1 MMPAEH
7 AAPAAPWI
15 HVLSDG
21 PAAAAPGA
29 EPDRPAPQDDAGLL
43 DAYSTTVS
51 SVVRQAGPAVAFVAV
66 SGTAARPGQPARQGH
81 GSGFFFTP
89 DGYALT
95 NSHVVRG
102 AASITVTTADG
113 QEFPAHVVGTDA
125 ETDLAVIRA
134 QAGGLPFLR
143 LGDSSRLQPG
153 QVAVAIGAPLG
164 YQQTVTA
171 GVISALGRTLRSESG
186 RLMEDIIQTD
196 AALNPGNSGGP
207 LLNSRAEVIGVNTAI
222 IPGAQTICFAVA
234 VNTAHWVVQQL
245 FQHGRVRRARVGLA
259 GATVQLPRKV
269 QRFLALEQPAGVR
282 VTEVT
287 RGGPASVA
295 GVQTDDVIVGI
306 DGDAVRSVDELLR
319 KMDHTRIGKAC
330 ALRIW
335 RGAKALHLIVT
346 PVESLAGG

>member
-1 MMPAEH
+1 MIPALPDDGPP
-7 AAPAAPWI
+7 APWPAALTAGDAAVPGEPP
-15 HVLSDG
+15 VPGS
-21 PAAAAPGA
+21 AAAN
-29 EPDRPAPQDDAGLL
+29 DAGLL
-43 DAYSTTVS
+43 DAYSATVTA
-51 SVVRQAGPAVAFVAV
+51 VVRRAGPAVAYVAV
-66 SGTAARPGQPARQGH
+66 TGGTGPGRHAVRHGH

-102 AASITVTTADG
+102 ATSISVTTADG
-113 QEFPAHVVGTDA
+113 QEFAAQVVGTDA

-171 GVISALGRTLRSESG
+171 GVISALGRTLRSETG

-207 LLNSRAEVIGVNTAI
+207 LLDSQGEVIGVNTAI

-234 VNTAHWVVQQL
+234 VNTAHWVVQQI
-245 FQHGRVRRARVGLA
+245 FQHGRVRRARLGLA
-259 GATVQLPRKV
+259 GANVPRG
-269 QRFLALEQPAGVR
+269 PAHRRACHRGHPR
-282 VTEVT
+282 RP
-287 RGGPASVA
+287 RGGRRHP
-295 GVQTDDVIVGI
+295 G
-306 DGDAVRSVDELLR
+306 R
-319 KMDHTRIGKAC
+319 
-330 ALRIW
+330 
-335 RGAKALHLIVT
+335 
-346 PVESLAGG
+346 

>member
-1 MMPAEH
+1 MTLAVEWTAALDPGAGPGGSAEV
-7 AAPAAPWI
+7 P
-15 HVLSDG
+15 
-21 PAAAAPGA
+21 PAAA
-29 EPDRPAPQDDAGLL
+29 DDAGLL
-43 DAYSTTVS
+43 DAYSATVS

-66 SGTAARPGQPARQGH
+66 AGVGGSAGRPGRHGH

-102 AASITVTTADG
+102 AGSIEVTTADG
-113 QEFPAHVVGTDA
+113 QEFPAQLVGTDP

-134 QAGGLPFLR
+134 QAAGLPFLR

-245 FQHGRVRRARVGLA
+245 LRHGRVRRARLGLA
-259 GATVQLPRKV
+259 GATVPLPRKV
-269 QRFLALEQPAGVR
+269 QRFLAVEQQSGVR

-295 GVQTDDVIVGI
+295 GVQADDVIVGL

-319 KMDHTRIGKAC
+319 KLDHSRIGKGC

-335 RGAKALHLIVT
+335 RGAKSLHLIVT
-346 PVESLAGG
+346 PVESLPQ

>member
-1 MMPAEH
+1 MTSVAQWQ
-7 AAPAAPWI
+7 AAGEEV
-15 HVLSDG
+15 H
-21 PAAAAPGA
+21 PGA
-29 EPDRPAPQDDAGLL
+29 RQIPPTAPPQAANDEALL

-51 SVVRQAGPAVAFVAV
+51 AVVRQAGPAVAFIEV
-66 SGTAARPGQPARQGH
+66 SGAAGPPGRPGGPARSGH

-102 AASITVTTADG
+102 ASTITVTTADG
-113 QEFPAHVVGTDA
+113 QEFAAQVVGTDV

-134 QAGGLPFLR
+134 QASGLPFLR

-222 IPGAQTICFAVA
+222 IPGAQTLCFAVA
-234 VNTAHWVVQQL
+234 VNTAHWVVQQI
-245 FQHGRVRRARVGLA
+245 FQHGRVRRARMGLA
-259 GATVQLPRKV
+259 AATVPLPRKV
-269 QRFLALEQPAGVR
+269 QRFLGLEQQASGVR

-295 GVQTDDVIVGI
+295 GVQTDDVIVGL
-306 DGDAVRSVDELLR
+306 DGEPLRSVDELLR
-319 KMDHTRIGKAC
+319 RLDHTRIGKPG
-330 ALRIW
+330 ALHIW
-335 RGAKALHLIVT
+335 RGPRALYLIVT
-346 PVESLAGG
+346 PVESLV